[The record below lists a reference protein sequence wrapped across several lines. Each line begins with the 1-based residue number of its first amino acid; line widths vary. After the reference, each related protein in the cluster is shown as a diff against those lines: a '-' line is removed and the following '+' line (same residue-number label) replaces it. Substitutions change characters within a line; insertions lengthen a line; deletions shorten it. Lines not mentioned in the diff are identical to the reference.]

1 MNNKL
6 GRPTDQRMAV
16 VCNQTS
22 ELLWYGK
29 IETTLA
35 RAKSVRSEA
44 EKIITLAIKTYQDE
58 VKVKKTKTDAKGNK
72 SEVEFTND
80 GAKKLAARR
89 RIMATLVDI
98 PELKKEKESKKS
110 FTARIKDV
118 KHPLIEKIFTDYAPK
133 YDKRSQEKGVGGG
146 YTRIIR
152 KDVRRGDAA
161 EIVILQLI

>member
-1 MNNKL
+1 MNKKL

-16 VCNQTS
+16 IRNQTS
-22 ELLWYGK
+22 ELLWYGR
-29 IETTLA
+29 IETTRA

-72 SEVEFTND
+72 SEVELTND
-80 GAKKLAARR
+80 GPKKLAARR

-98 PELKKEKESKKS
+98 PEVKKDKESKKN
-110 FTARIKDV
+110 FTARIKDIQN
-118 KHPLIEKIFTDYAPK
+118 PLVEKIFTEYAPK
-133 YDKRSQEKGVGGG
+133 YDKRAQDKGIGGG
-146 YTRIIR
+146 YTRIIN

-161 EIVILQLI
+161 EIVILELI

>member
-1 MNNKL
+1 MNSKL
-6 GRPTDQRMAV
+6 GRRSDQKLAI

-22 ELLWYGK
+22 ELLWYGR

-80 GAKKLAARR
+80 GPKKLAARR
-89 RIMATLVDI
+89 RMMASLIDI
-98 PELKKEKESKKS
+98 PEIKKDKESKKN
-110 FTARIKDV
+110 FKARIKDV
-118 KHPLIEKIFTDYAPK
+118 KNPLIEKIFTEYAPK
-133 YDKRSQEKGVGGG
+133 YDKRATEKGIGGG
-146 YTRIIR
+146 YTRIIK

-161 EIVILQLI
+161 EVVILELI

>member
-1 MNNKL
+1 MNKKL

-16 VCNQTS
+16 IRNQTS
-22 ELLWYGK
+22 ELLWYGR
-29 IETTLA
+29 IETTRA

-58 VKVKKTKTDAKGNK
+58 IKVKKTKTDAKGNK

-80 GAKKLAARR
+80 GPKKLAARR

-98 PELKKEKESKKS
+98 PEVKKDKESKKN
-110 FTARIKDV
+110 FTARIKDIQN
-118 KHPLIEKIFTDYAPK
+118 PLVEKIFTEYAPK
-133 YDKRSQEKGVGGG
+133 YDKRAQDKGIGGG
-146 YTRIIR
+146 YTRIIN

-161 EIVILQLI
+161 EIVILELI

>member
-1 MNNKL
+1 MNKKL

-16 VCNQTS
+16 IRNQTS
-22 ELLWYGK
+22 ELLWYGR
-29 IETTLA
+29 IETTRA

-58 VKVKKTKTDAKGNK
+58 IKVKKTKTDAKGNK

-80 GAKKLAARR
+80 GPKKLAARR

-98 PELKKEKESKKS
+98 PEVKKDKESKKN
-110 FTARIKDV
+110 FVARIKDIQN
-118 KHPLIEKIFTDYAPK
+118 PLVEKIFTEYAPK
-133 YDKRSQEKGVGGG
+133 YDKRAQDKGIGGG
-146 YTRIIR
+146 YTRIIN

-161 EIVILQLI
+161 EIVILELI

>member
-1 MNNKL
+1 MNKKL

-16 VCNQTS
+16 IRNQTS
-22 ELLWYGK
+22 ELLWYGR
-29 IETTLA
+29 IETTRA

-98 PELKKEKESKKS
+98 PEVKKDKESKKN
-110 FTARIKDV
+110 FTARIKDIQN
-118 KHPLIEKIFTDYAPK
+118 PLVEKIFTEYAPK
-133 YDKRSQEKGVGGG
+133 YDKRAQDKGIGGG
-146 YTRIIR
+146 YTRIIN

-161 EIVILQLI
+161 EIVILELI

>member
-1 MNNKL
+1 MNKKL

-16 VCNQTS
+16 IRNQTS
-22 ELLWYGK
+22 ELLWYGR
-29 IETTLA
+29 IETTRA

-58 VKVKKTKTDAKGNK
+58 IKVKKTKTDAKGNK

-98 PELKKEKESKKS
+98 PEIKKEKDSK
-110 FTARIKDV
+110 RI
-118 KHPLIEKIFTDYAPK
+118 H
-133 YDKRSQEKGVGGG
+133 
-146 YTRIIR
+146 
-152 KDVRRGDAA
+152 
-161 EIVILQLI
+161 